1 MRKIHGVMKFHQL
14 TKMKITNNINKK
26 YGKKK
31 APLGKKTPKNL
42 NFYQLYF
49 QQMNQQHI
57 TKK

>member
-14 TKMKITNNINKK
+14 TEMKTTNNINKK

-49 QQMNQQHI
+49 QQMNL
-57 TKK
+57 